1 MIDYGEPTMSRSML
15 VLAATAGM
23 MIQALPSSA
32 QAADL
37 GVAPQAVAPASCPP
51 CGCLT
56 VSYVYHPE
64 LRSTYGTGFDPR
76 NFDGTQ
82 PYYYFGPVR
91 AYPRYFV
98 DGVPVP
104 HQCR

>member
-1 MIDYGEPTMSRSML
+1 MTKSML
-15 VLAATAGM
+15 VLAAVVGLM
-23 MIQALPSSA
+23 ALPSSTR
-32 QAADL
+32 AADL
-37 GVAPQAVAPASCPP
+37 GVAPQAGAPVCPP

-76 NFDGTQ
+76 NYDETQ
-82 PYYYFGPVR
+82 PRYYFGPVR
-91 AYPRYFV
+91 AYPRFFV

-104 HQCR
+104 HQCW